1 MESYKDGGRRE
12 RKGLARWVE
21 HNGLIVFLN
30 TYHLFQARAE
40 EVCRQIAHDY
50 EERLA
55 AVSDTFISVAMFS
68 ITTCTIQMKL
78 FLLASAVI

>member
-12 RKGLARWVE
+12 WKGLARWVE

-55 AVSDTFISVAMFS
+55 AVSDIFTFVYLWLSQHVLY
-68 ITTCTIQMKL
+68 K
-78 FLLASAVI
+78 